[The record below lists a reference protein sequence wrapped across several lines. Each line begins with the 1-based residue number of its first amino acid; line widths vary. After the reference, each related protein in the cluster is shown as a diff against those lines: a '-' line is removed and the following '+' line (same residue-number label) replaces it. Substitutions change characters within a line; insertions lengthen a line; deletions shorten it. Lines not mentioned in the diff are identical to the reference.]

1 MPNLSDTFAVLSP
14 SLAVTPVPVTPA
26 IYQELDE
33 RFDGFK
39 GHVLVAM
46 HEFGE
51 SWPSWEIHPE
61 GDELVV
67 LLSGEA
73 EMVLDENDGK
83 RGVRLGNAGDYV
95 VVPRGTWHT
104 ARISV
109 AARMLFV
116 TPGQGTENK
125 SA

>member
-1 MPNLSDTFAVLSP
+1 MPNLAETFAVLGP
-14 SLAVTPVPVTPA
+14 SLTVTPVPVTPT

-39 GHVLVAM
+39 GHVLVAT
-46 HEFGE
+46 HEFRE
-51 SWPSWEIHPE
+51 SWPSWEIHPK

-73 EMVLDENDGK
+73 EMVLDEKGGK
-83 RGVRLGNAGDYV
+83 RVARLSKPGDYV

-104 ARISV
+104 AHVSV
-109 AARMLFV
+109 PTRMLFV
-116 TPGQGTENK
+116 TPGEGTENK
-125 SA
+125 ST